1 MKKIKNETKANNV
14 KILKLSNKIHRVYLG
29 PFSNL
34 NSLKKS
40 HDDISILNFD
50 NISNTTYGLAVIE
63 SDKLDKAIYADKIK
77 MNKLEVLPM
86 NMNFGEQ

>member
-1 MKKIKNETKANNV
+1 MSTAKEMVKKIKNETKANNV
-14 KILKLSNKIHRVYLG
+14 KILKISNKIHRVYLG

-50 NISNTTYGLAVIE
+50 NIEILKN
-63 SDKLDKAIYADKIK
+63 
-77 MNKLEVLPM
+77 N
-86 NMNFGEQ
+86 

>member
-1 MKKIKNETKANNV
+1 MYWRTSQSDEWWPTKKLSKFRNQKKLKIPHVGWNNV
-14 KILKLSNKIHRVYLG
+14 KILKISNKIHRVYLG

-50 NISNTTYGLAVIE
+50 NIEILKN
-63 SDKLDKAIYADKIK
+63 
-77 MNKLEVLPM
+77 N
-86 NMNFGEQ
+86 

>member
-1 MKKIKNETKANNV
+1 MLIILLSTAKFKYIIKVVDFYYMSTAKEMVKKIKNETKANNV
-14 KILKLSNKIHRVYLG
+14 KILKISNKIHRVYLG

-50 NISNTTYGLAVIE
+50 NIEILKN
-63 SDKLDKAIYADKIK
+63 
-77 MNKLEVLPM
+77 N
-86 NMNFGEQ
+86 